1 MLYGLSHAVVQ
12 RLLLA
17 VLTLVLN
24 GCSSE
29 QRGEKCIGEVKTLSG
44 QPLGTLQGSVIDR
57 FSSFTV
63 FMPPLKLDS
72 GPLHSNDPQRY
83 VPSAVTRDGWLAQRI
98 SSRRFSIINAPG
110 DQAITFLCPVLS
122 ASGSD
127 QHRLLSPLR

>member
-1 MLYGLSHAVVQ
+1 MPYRFSRPAIQ

-17 VLTLVLN
+17 IVTLLLCA
-24 GCSSE
+24 CSSD

-44 QPLGTLQGSVIDR
+44 QPLGTLRGSVIDR
-57 FSSFTV
+57 YNSFTV

-122 ASGSD
+122 ASGSN
-127 QHRLLSPLR
+127 QPRLLSPLR